1 MAPGPT
7 TMREVEAAFGGF
19 DPARVPSA
27 CYVIDLAIVES
38 NLRLLRRIA
47 DEAEVKVLLA
57 LKAFACFEVADLIGA
72 YLDGTAA
79 SGLWEAR
86 LGRERFA
93 GEVHAYVPG
102 LKPDQV
108 AEIESYADHLIFN
121 SVGQWR
127 RFAPQL
133 SERPVT
139 AYGLRINP
147 RHSEVETPLYDPCA
161 AWSRL
166 GALAEDLTEETLAPL
181 GGLHVHAL
189 CDQGYDPF
197 DRLLAATESR
207 FGHLFTELDWINLG
221 GGQLLTAE
229 DYPVEALIDRL
240 RAFRQRWG
248 LDVYL
253 EPGTAVVLHAGA
265 LVAEVLD
272 VGWND
277 GHFAVLDASATC
289 HMPDVIEAPYVPD
302 LLGALALDTPGQGD
316 RSDGRVCRLGGPT
329 CLAGDVIGTYRFER
343 RPESGDRLMFLDQAY
358 YTMVKSTTFNGT
370 QLPAIA
376 LWDSRTDSLRVIR
389 EFGYDTFE
397 SRLA

>member
-1 MAPGPT
+1 
-7 TMREVEAAFGGF
+7 MREVEAAFGSF
-19 DPARVPSA
+19 DPARVPSP
-27 CYVIDLAIVES
+27 CYVIDLAVLEH
-38 NLRLLRRIA
+38 NLRILRRIA

-86 LGRERFA
+86 LGRERFT

-108 AEIESYADHLIFN
+108 SEIEGYADHLIFN
-121 SVGQWR
+121 SMSQWR
-127 RFAPQL
+127 RFAPL
-133 SERPVT
+133 LAERPT
-139 AYGLRINP
+139 AAYGLRINP

-161 AWSRL
+161 ARSRL
-166 GALAEDLTEETLAPL
+166 GALVEDLTEETLAPL
-181 GGLHVHAL
+181 GGLHVHGL

-197 DRLLAATESR
+197 DRLLAATEAR
-207 FGHLFTELDWINLG
+207 FGHLFAEVEWINLG

-229 DYPVEALIDRL
+229 DYPVADLIDRL

-248 LDVYL
+248 LEVYL
-253 EPGTAVVLHAGA
+253 EPGTAVALNAGA

-272 VGWND
+272 VGWNE
-277 GHFAVLDASATC
+277 GHFVVLDASATC
-289 HMPDVIEAPYVPD
+289 HMPDVIETPYTPD
-302 LLGALALDTPGQGD
+302 LLGAETIEAPRQDDHG
-316 RSDGRVCRLGGPT
+316 DGRVIRLGGPT
-329 CLAGDVIGTYRFER
+329 CLAGDVIGTYRLER
-343 RPESGDRLMFLDQAY
+343 RPESGDRLIFLDQAY

-376 LWDSRTDSLRVIR
+376 LWDSRSDELRIVR
-389 EFGYDTFE
+389 AFDYESFE